1 MFTFSARCAQYS
13 SPPPQFR
20 TGLYE
25 QGVSD
30 PDPYLDPDPGTVLK
44 KHLKT
49 SKTSQG
55 FNWKIFS
62 EMASKLGTVLSNPL
76 YSNKN
81 QLKMSGRI

>member
-1 MFTFSARCAQYS
+1 M
-13 SPPPQFR
+13 
-20 TGLYE
+20 
-25 QGVSD
+25 
-30 PDPYLDPDPGTVLK
+30 DPDPGTVLK

-49 SKTSQG
+49 SKTSQD

-62 EMASKLGTVLSNPL
+62 EMAPKLGTVLSNPL